1 MTAQRMTLLSVLFFL
16 LLACIFFITR
26 DACLTPMKM
35 TGYDASVFAT
45 FGAAW
50 QDGLLPYKDLFDHKG
65 PVIFFMSLLG
75 YWLGGDFYGI
85 VYVEILNLFLFAAL
99 FLSVNRNNAIIFFC
113 FFIFIYWIFISKN
126 LEGGNATEEY
136 ALFFNG
142 LAAFAWLKRARWRFF
157 LYGLSGAL
165 LVFMKMNLAALSL
178 SIFLVDLWY
187 SKNFIKNV
195 LQASLGFLIP
205 AGIMILYFYSQDA
218 LYEFYWSYI
227 LCNLAYIRGGVTSS
241 LRPYT
246 LLVNDN
252 RAFFVC
258 CLLMLLVIYRKNK
271 SSFPSAVIFLVVPYL
286 FSCISGRPY
295 AHYIL
300 AVAPSAFILFS
311 LIFEQKHTDRR
322 ILTFLSRHVGT
333 PGKRLLLVCLSILAI
348 LAAVQ
353 TAVFALQ
360 RFDMTQ
366 LQSLRA
372 SFRAVGLHPGA
383 RVLSLGG
390 TLFSSIYPLSQTH
403 PPHKEFTPL
412 THTKFFPLA
421 GTVTAP
427 MPQLLKNQKDICP
440 QEKYDFLLLTE
451 HQQLSPSCPY
461 APVTTEFKLGKLY
474 KFSPPS
480 SPDTVGRQE

>member
-1 MTAQRMTLLSVLFFL
+1 MTAQRITLLSVLFFL
-16 LLACIFFITR
+16 ALACIFFITR
-26 DACLTPMKM
+26 DACLTPTKM

-85 VYVEILNLFLFAAL
+85 VYVEIINLFLFAAL
-99 FLSVNRNNAIIFFC
+99 FLAVNRNNAIIYFF
-113 FFIFIYWIFISKN
+113 FFLFIYWIFISKN

-142 LAAFAWLKRARWRFF
+142 LAAFAWLKRAQWRFF
-157 LYGLSGAL
+157 LYGLAGAL

-187 SKNFIKNV
+187 SKNFTKYI
-195 LQASLGFLIP
+195 LQASLGFMIP
-205 AGIMILYFYSQDA
+205 AGIMILYFYSHDA

-227 LCNLAYIRGGVTSS
+227 VCNMSYIGGEVTSR
-241 LRPYT
+241 LRPYA
-246 LLVNDN
+246 LLVGKNGV
-252 RAFFVC
+252 FFLG
-258 CLLMLLVIYRKNK
+258 CLLMLMVIYRKNK
-271 SSFPSAVIFLVVPYL
+271 SSFPGAVIFLVVPYL
-286 FSCISGRPY
+286 FSCISGRSY

-300 AVAPSAFILFS
+300 AVTPSAFILFS
-311 LIFEQKHTDRR
+311 MIFAEKHTDRR
-322 ILTFLSRHVGT
+322 ILAFFSHRVGT
-333 PGKRLLLVCLSILAI
+333 QGKRLLLVCLSILAI
-348 LAAVQ
+348 LAGVQ

-372 SFRAVGLHPGA
+372 SFRAVGLHPGKT
-383 RVLSLGG
+383 VLNLGG

-403 PPHKEFTPL
+403 PPHKEF
-412 THTKFFPLA
+412 FPLA
-421 GTVTAP
+421 RTVTAP
-427 MPQLLKNQKDICP
+427 MRQLLKNQKTICP
-440 QEKYDFLLLTE
+440 EEKYDFLLLTE

-461 APVTTEFKLGKLY
+461 VPVTTEFKLGKLY

-480 SPDTVGRQE
+480 SPPTAVRQE

>member
-1 MTAQRMTLLSVLFFL
+1 MTAQRITLLSVLFFL
-16 LLACIFFITR
+16 FLACICFITR
-26 DACLTPMKM
+26 DACLTPIKM

-75 YWLGGDFYGI
+75 YWLAGDFYGI
-85 VYVEILNLFLFAAL
+85 VYVEIINLFLFAAL
-99 FLSVNRNNAIIFFC
+99 FLSVNRNNAILYFF
-113 FFIFIYWIFISKN
+113 FFIFISKN

-157 LYGLSGAL
+157 LYAFAGAL

-187 SKNFIKNV
+187 SKNFIKYI
-195 LQASLGFLIP
+195 LQTALGFLIP
-205 AGIMILYFYSQDA
+205 SGIMTLYFYSHDA
-218 LYEFYWSYI
+218 LHEFYWSYI
-227 LCNLAYIRGGVTSS
+227 VCNMNYIGDGATSR
-241 LRPYT
+241 LRPYAL
-246 LLVNDN
+246 LLVKNWG
-252 RAFFVC
+252 FFLT
-258 CLLMLLVIYRKNK
+258 CLLMLLAIYHKSK
-271 SSFPSAVIFLVVPYL
+271 SSFPSAAIFLVVPYI
-286 FSCISGRPY
+286 FSCISGRSY

-300 AVAPSAFILFS
+300 AVTPSAFILFS
-311 LIFEQKHTDRR
+311 MIFGKKHTDRQ
-322 ILTFLSRHVGT
+322 ILTFLSHHI
-333 PGKRLLLVCLSILAI
+333 GKHGQHLLLVCLSIVALLAS
-348 LAAVQ
+348 VQ
-353 TAVFALQ
+353 TAVFTLQ

-372 SFRAVGLHPGA
+372 SFRDAGLHPGA
-383 RVLSLGG
+383 RVLNLGG

-403 PPHKEFTPL
+403 PPQKE
-412 THTKFFPLA
+412 FFPLA
-421 GTVTAP
+421 TMVTAP
-427 MPQLLKNQKDICP
+427 MRQLLKNQQDICP

-451 HQQLSPSCPY
+451 NQRLSPSCPY
-461 APVTTEFKLGKLY
+461 VPVTTNFKLGKLY

-480 SPDTVGRQE
+480 FSDAAGTEE

>member
-1 MTAQRMTLLSVLFFL
+1 MTAQRITILSVLFFL
-16 LLACIFFITR
+16 FLACICFIAR
-26 DACLTPMKM
+26 DACLTPTKM

-85 VYVEILNLFLFAAL
+85 VYVEIINLFLFAAL
-99 FLSVNRNNAIIFFC
+99 FLSVNRNNAIIYFF
-113 FFIFIYWIFISKN
+113 FFIFIYMIFIAKN

-136 ALFFNG
+136 ALLFNG
-142 LAAFAWLKRARWRFF
+142 MAAFAWLKRAHWRFF
-157 LYGLSGAL
+157 LYGFSGAL

-187 SKNFIKNV
+187 SKNFIKYT

-205 AGIMILYFYSQDA
+205 SGLMTLYFYSHDA
-218 LYEFYWSYI
+218 LHEFYWSYI
-227 LCNLAYIRGGVTSS
+227 VCNMNYIGQGFTSR

-246 LLVNDN
+246 VLLGKNWE
-252 RAFFVC
+252 FFLT
-258 CLLMLLVIYRKNK
+258 CLLMLMGIYHKRK
-271 SSFPSAVIFLVVPYL
+271 SSFPSAAIFLMAPYA
-286 FSCISGRPY
+286 FSCISGRSY

-300 AVAPSAFILFS
+300 AVTPSAFILFS
-311 LIFEQKHTDRR
+311 LIFEKKHTDRR
-322 ILTFLSRHVGT
+322 ILTFLSHHIGKHGRH
-333 PGKRLLLVCLSILAI
+333 LLLVCLGIVAL
-348 LAAVQ
+348 LAAAQ
-353 TAVFALQ
+353 TAVFTLQ
-360 RFDMTQ
+360 HFDMTQ

-372 SFRAVGLHPGA
+372 SFRDAGLRPGA
-383 RVLSLGG
+383 RVLNLGG

-403 PPHKEFTPL
+403 PPQKE
-412 THTKFFPLA
+412 FFPLA
-421 GTVTAP
+421 TMVTAP
-427 MPQLLKNQKDICP
+427 MRQLLKNQQDICP

-451 HQQLSPSCPY
+451 RQRLSPLCPY
-461 APVTTEFKLGKLY
+461 VPVTTNFKLGKLY

-480 SPDTVGRQE
+480 SSNATGRQE